1 MRPRLTLSRAFV
13 MERTWPFF
21 IDVSVAAALLAGFY
35 AILWVAK
42 FWFSSAIP
50 EVEIYRSP
58 AHLPLYAF
66 YSVVRI
72 FVAYALSLV
81 FAVAYGYTA
90 AYNKRLESLLI
101 ATLDIL
107 QSIPVLSFLP
117 GVMLAMMSLFP
128 SRQMGIEMGAIL
140 LIFTGEVWN
149 MAFSFYTSL
158 KSIPRE
164 LMEATAI
171 NRFSRWQRLF
181 QLELPFAAIGLVWN
195 SIVSVANGWFFL
207 MVCEMFPVGSR
218 NFRLPG
224 LGSYLQTAAAHGD
237 LMAVTWGLITMVL
250 IVVITDQLL
259 WRPLIAWSD
268 KFKFETVESTDRVTS
283 PVLDALR
290 NSRVVGIIN
299 RYTFRPLAER
309 FYMDAA
315 ARRTR
320 RKPKPV
326 GGEPKKG
333 SMAIYAVVGIALLI
347 VVGIAAFHALLLLKG
362 MRGADFLRL
371 LAGAGLTLLRVNA
384 ALLIGSLWTIP
395 VGVAIGFNPRL
406 SHIAAADRADC
417 GVVSG
422 HGAVP
427 ADPGGADAGGDWA
440 GRRVSGADAAG
451 GAVVHPV
458 QRDCG
463 GTGDSVGAAGGF
475 AAVSVQGCAALDHGD
490 PAGNFSVSD
499 YGADYGVGRSVER
512 LDCGGIFPAEGAGAV
527 DSGIGRADQHGEHR
541 RELSG
546 VAGGDDDHGADCCDH
561 QSASVA
567 AAVSPGGDEVP
578 AGVKQ
583 RKASGKSVS
592 EKLLAKAFSAVYE
605 RAATG

>member
-1 MRPRLTLSRAFV
+1 MRPRFTLSRALV
-13 MERTWPFF
+13 AERTWPFF
-21 IDVSVAAALLAGFY
+21 IDLSVAAALLAGFY

-58 AHLPLYAF
+58 SHLPLYAF

-72 FVAYALSLV
+72 FVAYALSLL

-101 ATLDIL
+101 AILDIL

-128 SRQMGIEMGAIL
+128 SKQLGIEFGAIL

-164 LMEATAI
+164 LMEACTI

-181 QLELPFAAIGLVWN
+181 ELELPFGAIGLIWN

-224 LGSYLQTAAAHGD
+224 LGSYLQTAASQGD
-237 LMAVTWGLITMVL
+237 FVAVTWGLITMVL
-250 IVVITDQLL
+250 IIALADQVL

-268 KFKFETVESTDRVTS
+268 KFKFENVESSSRVTS

-299 RYTFRPLAER
+299 RYTFRPMAER
-309 FYMDAA
+309 VYMDLAKRRQNRKPHAA
-315 ARRTR
+315 AGDS
-320 RKPKPV
+320 RKSTTV
-326 GGEPKKG
+326 
-333 SMAIYAVVGIALLI
+333 IYMVVAAALLV
-347 VVGIAAFHALLLLKG
+347 VVGIAAFHALLLLKEIH
-362 MRGADFLRL
+362 RQEFLRL
-371 LAGAGLTLLRVNA
+371 LAGAGLTFARVNA

-406 SHIAAADRADC
+406 SHIAQPVAQIAASFPATALFPLILIALARVGLGLGIGSVALMLLAAQWYILFNVIAGAQAIPSDLRE
-417 GVVSG
+417 VSKLFRFR
-422 HGAVP
+422 
-427 ADPGGADAGGDWA
+427 DL
-440 GRRVSGADAAG
+440 
-451 GAVVHPV
+451 
-458 QRDCG
+458 QRW
-463 GTGDSVGAAGGF
+463 TTVI
-475 AAVSVQGCAALDHGD
+475 L
-490 PAGNFSVSD
+490 P
-499 YGADYGVGRSVER
+499 
-512 LDCGGIFPAEGAGAV
+512 GIFPFLITGL
-527 DSGIGRADQHGEHR
+527 IT
-541 RELSG
+541 
-546 VAGGDDDHGADCCDH
+546 
-561 QSASVA
+561 
-567 AAVSPGGDEVP
+567 
-578 AGVKQ
+578 
-583 RKASGKSVS
+583 ASGGAWNASIVAEYFQLKGQTLATLGLGAQISTASS
-592 EKLLAKAFSAVYE
+592 EANYPVLLT
-605 RAATG
+605 ATMIMALMVVTINRLVWRPLYHLAETKYRLD